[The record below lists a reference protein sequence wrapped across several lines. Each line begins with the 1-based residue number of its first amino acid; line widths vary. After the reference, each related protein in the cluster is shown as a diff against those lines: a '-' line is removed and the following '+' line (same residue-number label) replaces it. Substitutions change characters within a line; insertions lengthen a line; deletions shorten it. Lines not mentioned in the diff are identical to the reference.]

1 MNFNRLKRFS
11 ILILILFLVF
21 QTIYISKVN
30 SAPEQKMK
38 GICVRGEDIE
48 KLGAKEVVLTLKE
61 YGYNTI
67 FLLVKNPRGK
77 VFYKSEFLPVESDIL
92 GTLINEAHYNG
103 LKVFTYFPV
112 FMDKNFGFLHQE
124 ELMQHVSGSKN
135 DYYVSLLSDVY
146 LDYMKDF
153 LDELLQYDID
163 GVSMDYIRFPNG
175 SYDFSNAF
183 IQYAQQ
189 NGIDTNKIKSIAYKT
204 FVNPADWKS
213 LFEAYEQGDKNVV
226 KWINLRNNLV
236 KDETFI
242 VKEYIKSIQ
251 PNIDVGAFM
260 VARGFRYKTTEE
272 AEKISD
278 SLTYQIVNFGQL
290 STTFSGFDFIAP
302 MVYLSSL
309 QENSSYTP
317 LVIKNLK
324 SELTN
329 IPVYTAVNPF
339 NISCEETEKELF
351 YAFKYGEGAILFRF
365 PLFSMGNWTFSSKP
379 APQEETI
386 ANIKISSEKESSIEL
401 IMKQQN
407 FVPVF
412 YDTIFLGPFLEY
424 ISIKFIIG
432 STMLVKNNTEIQM
445 DTAPFIKDSRTF
457 VPVRFISENLGAKVS
472 WNSDT
477 REVKIESGDN
487 VITLIIGNLTL
498 VKNGTEI
505 QMDTAPFIKDS
516 RTFVPVRFISENLGA
531 KVSWNSDTREVIVE
545 MFKEF

>member
-1 MNFNRLKRFS
+1 MNFNHLKRFS

-21 QTIYISKVN
+21 QTICISKVN
-30 SAPEQKMK
+30 GAPEQKMK

-48 KLGAKEVVLTLKE
+48 KLGAKEVVSTLKE

-67 FLLVKNPRGK
+67 FLLVKNPQGK
-77 VFYKSEFLPVESDIL
+77 VFYKSEFLPVESNIL
-92 GTLINEAHYNG
+92 ETLINEAHNNG

-112 FMDKNFGFLHQE
+112 FMDKNFGLLHQK
-124 ELMQHVSGSKN
+124 ELMQHVSGSKD
-135 DYYVSLLSDVY
+135 DYYVSLLSSVY
-146 LDYMKDF
+146 LDYIKHF

-163 GVSMDYIRFPNG
+163 GVSLDYIRFPNG

-183 IQYAQQ
+183 MQYAQE
-189 NGIDTNKIKSIAYKT
+189 NGIDTNKVKSIAYKT

-213 LFEAYEQGDKNVV
+213 LFEAYEQEDKDVV
-226 KWINLRNNLV
+226 GWINLRNNLV
-236 KDETFI
+236 KDEAFI
-242 VKEYIKSIQ
+242 IKEYIKSMQ

-260 VARGFRYKTTEE
+260 VARGFRYKTTDE

-278 SLTYQIVNFGQL
+278 SLTYQVVNFGQI

-324 SELTN
+324 SDLPNT
-329 IPVYTAVNPF
+329 PVYTAVNPF
-339 NISCEETEKELF
+339 NISNEETEKELF
-351 YAFKYGEGAILFRF
+351 YALQYGEGAILFRF
-365 PLFSMGNWTFSSKP
+365 PLFPMGNWTFSSKP
-379 APQEETI
+379 VPQEETV
-386 ANIKISSEKESSIEL
+386 ANIKINSGKESSIEL
-401 IMKQQN
+401 IMKQQD
-407 FVPVF
+407 FIPVF
-412 YDTIFLGPFLEY
+412 GDTVFLGPFLEY
-424 ISIKFIIG
+424 TSIKFVID
-432 STMLVKNNTEIQM
+432 STTLVKNGAEIQM

-472 WNSDT
+472 WDPDT
-477 REVKIESGDN
+477 REVKIESENN
-487 VITLIIGNLTL
+487 VITLIIGNSTL
-498 VKNGTEI
+498 IKNGAEI

-531 KVSWNSDTREVIVE
+531 KVSWDPDTREVMVE
-545 MFKEF
+545 IFKEF